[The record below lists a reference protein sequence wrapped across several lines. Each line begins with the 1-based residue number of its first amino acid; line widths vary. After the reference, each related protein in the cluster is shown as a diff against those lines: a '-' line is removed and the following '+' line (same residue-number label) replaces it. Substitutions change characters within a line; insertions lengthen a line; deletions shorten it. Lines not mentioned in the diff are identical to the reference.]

1 MLTLLLPET
10 RPPRLD
16 LSGPPE
22 RPSRQAELF
31 DALPAPVPGPA
42 PGTRQARMLAG
53 AGEACTAALVDVL
66 VGRRAPHQ
74 LARWTTEEVLTDLVM
89 LARAVR
95 RHPVRMTSPY
105 VQVVGERAAEIVV
118 PCLPRHGDWAP
129 LRVLTARVEPY
140 AERWHCCHLGWIPG
154 PPRRTGQAV
163 ASQAVASTA
172 PPLRP

>member
-1 MLTLLLPET
+1 MLTVLLPET

-16 LSGPPE
+16 LSGPPD
-22 RPSRQAELF
+22 RPLDQAELF
-31 DALPAPVPGPA
+31 DTLPGAAPRTA
-42 PGTRQARMLAG
+42 PGTPRARLLAG

-66 VGRRAPHQ
+66 AGRRAPHQ

-95 RHPVRMTSPY
+95 RHPVRTASPY
-105 VQVVGERAAEIVV
+105 VQVVGDRAAEIVV
-118 PCLPRHGDWAP
+118 PCLPRQGDWAP

-140 AERWHCCHLGWIPG
+140 VGRWHCCHLGWIPG
-154 PPRRTGQAV
+154 PPRTGQAV
-163 ASQAVASTA
+163 ASPG